1 MERVRISSGSRY
13 ESIVGYCRALRV
25 GDRVFVSGTA
35 PQMPGGGEPPGD
47 AYRQTKRCLEI
58 IAAAL
63 EEAGGSLADVV
74 RTRAYVTDPAHFDG
88 FAKAHGEAFAEIRPV
103 NTTVVAQLL
112 DPRWHVELEVEAVL
126 GSGE

>member
-1 MERVRISSGSRY
+1 MERVRITSGSKY

-35 PQMPGGGEPPGD
+35 PQMPGGGEPPPD
-47 AYRQTKRCLEI
+47 AYGQTRRCLDI

-88 FAKAHGEAFAEIRPV
+88 FAKAHGEAFAEVRPV
-103 NTTVVAQLL
+103 NTTVVARLM

-126 GSGE
+126 GSAA

>member
-35 PQMPGGGEPPGD
+35 PQMPDGGEPPGD

-103 NTTVVAQLL
+103 NTTVVAQLM